1 MRGAASAS
9 MQRRA
14 SAVARIEHAEIYL
27 VPLEPKVTRFDAI
40 QQFVCQE
47 TVIVRIHDADGA
59 LGTGYSYTI
68 GTGGSSVVALLAD
81 HLLPQIVGREAEEVE
96 AIWRDLKFHTHAT
109 TVGVITSLALAAI
122 DTALW
127 DLRALKASLPLHLLA
142 GGARTRIPAY
152 TTEGGWL
159 HLSKEELVEDAK
171 RAREEGF
178 HGVKIKIGKASVKE
192 DVRRVAAVREA
203 LGDDLELMTDCN
215 QVFAVDEAVR
225 RAQALLPFDLA
236 WMEEPLPA
244 DDLDGHIRLAAST
257 SIPVAVGESIY
268 GIRHFR
274 DYLQH
279 RACSVVQVDCARIG
293 GITPWLKTAHLA
305 EAFNVAVAPHF
316 LMELH
321 VSLACA
327 VSNGR
332 WVEYI
337 PQLDEITTSR
347 LRIEKGEA
355 LAPLEPGLGI
365 AWDWEA
371 IRARSEIMHAVR
383 KAA

>member
-1 MRGAASAS
+1 M
-9 MQRRA
+9 
-14 SAVARIEHAEIYL
+14 ARIEHAEIYL

>member
-1 MRGAASAS
+1 
-9 MQRRA
+9 
-14 SAVARIEHAEIYL
+14 
-27 VPLEPKVTRFDAI
+27 
-40 QQFVCQE
+40 
-47 TVIVRIHDADGA
+47 
-59 LGTGYSYTI
+59 
-68 GTGGSSVVALLAD
+68 
-81 HLLPQIVGREAEEVE
+81 
-96 AIWRDLKFHTHAT
+96 
-109 TVGVITSLALAAI
+109 
-122 DTALW
+122 
-127 DLRALKASLPLHLLA
+127 
-142 GGARTRIPAY
+142 
-152 TTEGGWL
+152 
-159 HLSKEELVEDAK
+159 
-171 RAREEGF
+171 
-178 HGVKIKIGKASVKE
+178 
-192 DVRRVAAVREA
+192 
-203 LGDDLELMTDCN
+203 LELMTDCN
-215 QVFAVDEAVR
+215 QVFAVDEAIR
-225 RAQALLPFDLA
+225 RAQSLAPFDIA

-268 GIRHFR
+268 GLRHFR
-274 DYLQH
+274 DFMQQ

-305 EAFNVAVAPHF
+305 EAFNMSVAPHF

-355 LAPLEPGLGI
+355 HAPIEPGLGI
-365 AWDWEA
+365 SWDWDA

>member
-1 MRGAASAS
+1 
-9 MQRRA
+9 
-14 SAVARIEHAEIYL
+14 VAQIENAEIFL
-27 VPLEPKVTRFDAI
+27 VPLAPKVTRFDAI
-40 QQFVCQE
+40 QKFVCQE
-47 TVIVRIHDADGA
+47 TIIVRLHDADGA
-59 LGTGYSYTI
+59 VGTGYSYTI
-68 GTGGSSVVALLAD
+68 GTGGSSIVALLAD
-81 HLLPQIVGREAEEVE
+81 HLLPALIGREAEEIE

-109 TVGVITSLALAAI
+109 TVGAITSLALAAI

-127 DLRALKASLPLHLLA
+127 DMRALRSNLPLHLLA
-142 GGARTRIPAY
+142 GGARSRIPAY

-159 HLSKEELVEDAK
+159 HLSQQELVADAE
-171 RAREEGF
+171 RARAEGF
-178 HGVKIKIGKASVKE
+178 RGIKMKIGKPGMKE

-203 LGDDLELMTDCN
+203 LGDSIELMTDCN
-215 QVFAVDEAVR
+215 QVFAVDEAMR
-225 RAQALLPFDLA
+225 RAQALLPFDIA

-257 SIPVAVGESIY
+257 SIPVAIGESIY
-268 GIRHFR
+268 GVRHFR
-274 DYLQH
+274 DYLQQ

-327 VSNGR
+327 IPNGR

-337 PQLDEITTSR
+337 PQLDEITSR
-347 LRIEKGEA
+347 TLRIENGEA
-355 LAPLEPGLGI
+355 VAPLEPGLGI
-365 AWDWEA
+365 AWDWDA
-371 IRARSEIMHAVR
+371 IRARNEVTHTVR

>member
-1 MRGAASAS
+1 M
-9 MQRRA
+9 
-14 SAVARIEHAEIYL
+14 ARIEHAEIFL
-27 VPLEPKVTRFDAI
+27 VPLTPKVTRFDAI

-47 TVIVRIHDADGA
+47 TVIVRLYDADGA
-59 LGTGYSYTI
+59 IGTGYSYTI
-68 GTGGSSVVALLAD
+68 GTGGSSVVALLVD
-81 HLLPQIVGREAEEVE
+81 HLLPQVIGREAEEIE
-96 AIWRDLKFHTHAT
+96 SIWRDLKFHTHAT
-109 TVGVITSLALAAI
+109 TVGAITSLALAAI

-127 DLRALKASLPLHLLA
+127 DLRALRAKLPLHVIA
-142 GGARTRIPAY
+142 GGARKKIPAY

-159 HLSKEELVEDAK
+159 HLSTEELVEGAQI
-171 RAREEGF
+171 ARRDGF
-178 HGVKIKIGKASVKE
+178 HGVKIKIGKQSVKE

-203 LGDDLELMTDCN
+203 LGDELELMIDCN
-215 QVFAVDEAVR
+215 QSFAVDEAIR
-225 RAQALLPFDLA
+225 RAHALQPFDLA

-257 SIPVAVGESIY
+257 PIPVAVGESIY

-274 DYLQH
+274 DYLQQ

-347 LRIEKGEA
+347 LRIEKGMAFAPEA
-355 LAPLEPGLGI
+355 PGLGI
-365 AWDWEA
+365 EWDWD
-371 IRARSEIMHAVR
+371 AVR
-383 KAA
+383 RLSVIKHDLRKVA

>member
-1 MRGAASAS
+1 M
-9 MQRRA
+9 
-14 SAVARIEHAEIYL
+14 ARIEFAEIFL
-27 VPLEPKVTRFDAI
+27 VNLEPKVVRVDAI
-40 QQFVCQE
+40 QQFVSQE
-47 TVIVRIHDADGA
+47 TVIVRVHDAEGGF
-59 LGTGYSYTI
+59 GTGYSYTI

-81 HLLPQIVGREAEEVE
+81 HLLPQLIGREAEEIE

-109 TVGVITSLALAAI
+109 TVGAITSLALAAI

-127 DLRALKASLPLHLLA
+127 DLRTLRAGLPLHLAA

-159 HLSKEELVEDAK
+159 HLSEEKLVEDAE

-178 HGVKIKIGKASVKE
+178 HGVKIKIGKPSVRA
-192 DVRRVAAVREA
+192 DVRRVAAVRA
-203 LGDDLELMTDCN
+203 AIGDDLELMTDCN
-215 QVFAVDEAVR
+215 QVFAVDEAIR
-225 RAQALLPFDLA
+225 RAQALASFDIA

-257 SIPVAVGESIY
+257 SIPIAVGESIY
-268 GIRHFR
+268 GLRHFR
-274 DYLQH
+274 DFMQQ
-279 RACSVVQVDCARIG
+279 RACSIVQVDCARIG

-305 EAFNVAVAPHF
+305 EAFNMAVAPHF

-327 VSNGR
+327 VPNGR

-347 LRIEKGEA
+347 LRIEKGDA
-355 LAPLEPGLGI
+355 FAPVEPGLGI
-365 AWDWEA
+365 GWDWDA
-371 IRARSEIMHAVR
+371 IRARSEIKHAVR

>member
-1 MRGAASAS
+1 
-9 MQRRA
+9 
-14 SAVARIEHAEIYL
+14 VARIDNAEVVL
-27 VPLEPKVTRFDAI
+27 VPLAPKVTRFDAI
-40 QQFVCQE
+40 QKFVCQE
-47 TVIVRIHDADGA
+47 TIIVRLHDADGA
-59 LGTGYSYTI
+59 VGTGYSYTI
-68 GTGGSSVVALLAD
+68 GTGGSSVIALLAD
-81 HLLPQIVGREAEEVE
+81 HLLPTLIGREAEEIE

-109 TVGVITSLALAAI
+109 TVGAITSLALAAI

-127 DLRALKASLPLHLLA
+127 DLRALKSNLPLYLLA
-142 GGARTRIPAY
+142 GGARSRIPAY

-159 HLSKEELVEDAK
+159 HLSQQELVADAE
-171 RAREEGF
+171 RARAEGF
-178 HGVKIKIGKASVKE
+178 RGIKMKIGKPGVTE
-192 DVRRVAAVREA
+192 DVRRVGAVRDA
-203 LGDDLELMTDCN
+203 LGDSIELMTDCN
-215 QVFAVDEAVR
+215 QVFAVDEALR
-225 RAQALLPFDLA
+225 RAQALLPFDIA

-244 DDLDGHIRLAAST
+244 DDLDGHTRLAAST

-268 GIRHFR
+268 SVRHFR
-274 DYLQH
+274 EYLQQ

-327 VSNGR
+327 VPNGR

-337 PQLDEITTSR
+337 PQLDEITTST
-347 LRIEKGEA
+347 LRIENGEA
-355 LAPLEPGLGI
+355 IAPVEPGLGI

-371 IRARSEIMHAVR
+371 IPKRAQISHAVR
-383 KAA
+383 KTN

>member
-1 MRGAASAS
+1 MAH
-9 MQRRA
+9 
-14 SAVARIEHAEIYL
+14 IEHAEIYL
-27 VPLEPKVTRFDAI
+27 VALKPKVMRVDAI

-47 TVIVRIHDADGA
+47 TVIVRLHDADGA
-59 LGTGYSYTI
+59 IGTGYSYTI
-68 GTGGSSVVALLAD
+68 GTGGSSIVALLAD
-81 HLLPQIVGREAEEVE
+81 HLLPRLIGREAEEIE

-109 TVGVITSLALAAI
+109 TVGAITSLALAAI

-127 DLRALKASLPLHLLA
+127 DIRALKSRLPLYLLA
-142 GGARTRIPAY
+142 GGARSSIPAY

-159 HLSKEELVEDAK
+159 HLSQAELVEDAE
-171 RAREEGF
+171 RARAAGF
-178 HGVKIKIGKASVKE
+178 HGVKIKIGKSSVKE
-192 DVRRVAAVREA
+192 DVCRVAAVREA
-203 LGDDLELMTDCN
+203 LGDGLDLMTDCN
-215 QVFAVDEAVR
+215 QAFAVDEAIR
-225 RAQALLPFDLA
+225 RAQALSSFDLA

-244 DDLDGHIRLAAST
+244 DDLEGHIRLSAST

-268 GIRHFR
+268 STRHFR
-274 DYLQH
+274 DYLQQ

-305 EAFNVAVAPHF
+305 ECFNIAVAPHF

-327 VSNGR
+327 APNGR

-337 PQLDEITTSR
+337 PQLDEITTTR
-347 LRIEKGEA
+347 LRIEKGKA
-355 LAPLEPGLGI
+355 FAPEEPGLGI
-365 AWDWEA
+365 GWDWDA
-371 IRARSEIMHAVR
+371 IRGRSEIMHAVR

>member
-1 MRGAASAS
+1 M
-9 MQRRA
+9 
-14 SAVARIEHAEIYL
+14 ARIEFAEIFVVNL
-27 VPLEPKVTRFDAI
+27 APKVVRVDAI
-40 QQFVCQE
+40 QQFVSQE
-47 TVIVRIHDADGA
+47 TVIVRVHDAEGA
-59 LGTGYSYTI
+59 RGTGYSYTI

-81 HLLPQIVGREAEEVE
+81 HLLPELIGREAEEIE

-109 TVGVITSLALAAI
+109 TVGAITSLALAAI

-127 DLRALKASLPLHLLA
+127 DLRTMRACLPLHLAA
-142 GGARTRIPAY
+142 GGARSRIPAY

-159 HLSKEELVEDAK
+159 HLPEEQLVEDAQ
-171 RAREEGF
+171 RARADGF
-178 HGVKIKIGKASVKE
+178 HGVKIKIGKPSVRA
-192 DVRRVAAVREA
+192 DVKRVAAVRA
-203 LGDDLELMTDCN
+203 TIGDELELMTDCN
-215 QVFAVDEAVR
+215 QVFAVDEAIR
-225 RAQALLPFDLA
+225 RAQSLAPFDIA

-268 GIRHFR
+268 GLRHFR
-274 DYLQH
+274 DFMQQ

-305 EAFNVAVAPHF
+305 EAFNMSVAPHF

-355 LAPLEPGLGI
+355 HAPIEPGLGI
-365 AWDWEA
+365 SWDWDA

>member
-1 MRGAASAS
+1 M
-9 MQRRA
+9 
-14 SAVARIEHAEIYL
+14 ARIEHAEIYL

-47 TVIVRIHDADGA
+47 TVIVRVHDADGA

-81 HLLPQIVGREAEEVE
+81 HLLPQIVGREAEEIE

-109 TVGVITSLALAAI
+109 TVGAITSLALAAI

-127 DLRALKASLPLHLLA
+127 DLRALRANLPLHLLA

-159 HLSKEELVEDAK
+159 HLSDEELVEDAK
-171 RAREEGF
+171 RARADGF
-178 HGVKIKIGKASVKE
+178 HGVKIKIGKPSVKE

-203 LGDDLELMTDCN
+203 LGDNLELMTDCN

-244 DDLDGHIRLAAST
+244 DDLDGHVRLAAST

-268 GIRHFR
+268 GVRHFR
-274 DYLQH
+274 DYLQQ

-305 EAFNVAVAPHF
+305 ECFNVAVAPHF

-327 VSNGR
+327 VTNGR

-355 LAPLEPGLGI
+355 LAPIEPGLGI
-365 AWDWEA
+365 AWDWDA
-371 IRARSEIMHAVR
+371 IRARSEIMHAIR

>member
-1 MRGAASAS
+1 
-9 MQRRA
+9 
-14 SAVARIEHAEIYL
+14 VARIEHAEIYL

-47 TVIVRIHDADGA
+47 TVIVRIHDVDGA

-81 HLLPQIVGREAEEVE
+81 HLLPQIVGREAEEIE

-109 TVGVITSLALAAI
+109 TVGAITSLALAAI

-127 DLRALKASLPLHLLA
+127 DLRALRANLPLHLLA

-171 RAREEGF
+171 RARADGF
-178 HGVKIKIGKASVKE
+178 HGVKVKIGKSSVKE

-225 RAQALLPFDLA
+225 RARALLPFDLA

-268 GIRHFR
+268 GVRHFR
-274 DYLQH
+274 DYLQQ
-279 RACSVVQVDCARIG
+279 RDCSVIQVDCARIG

-305 EAFNVAVAPHF
+305 ESFNVAVAPHF

-347 LRIEKGEA
+347 LQIEKGEA
-355 LAPLEPGLGI
+355 LAPVEPGLGI
-365 AWDWEA
+365 AWDWDA
-371 IRARSEIMHAVR
+371 IRVRSEVMHAVR

>member
-1 MRGAASAS
+1 M
-9 MQRRA
+9 
-14 SAVARIEHAEIYL
+14 ARIEHAEIFL
-27 VPLEPKVTRFDAI
+27 VPLVPKVTRFDAI

-47 TVIVRIHDADGA
+47 TVIVRLHDADGA
-59 LGTGYSYTI
+59 VGTGYSYTI
-68 GTGGSSVVALLAD
+68 GTGGSSVVALLVD
-81 HLLPQIVGREAEEVE
+81 HLLPKVIGREGEEIE

-109 TVGVITSLALAAI
+109 TVGAITSLALAAI

-127 DLRALKASLPLHLLA
+127 DLRALKANLPLHLLA
-142 GGARTRIPAY
+142 GGARKQIPTY

-159 HLSKEELVEDAK
+159 HLSTEELVEGAQQA
-171 RAREEGF
+171 RADGF
-178 HGVKIKIGKASVKE
+178 RGVKIKIGKPSVKE

-203 LGDDLELMTDCN
+203 IGDELELMTDCN
-215 QVFAVDEAVR
+215 QSFAVDEAMR
-225 RAQALLPFDLA
+225 RAQTLLPFDLA

-257 SIPVAVGESIY
+257 SIPVAVGESLY
-268 GIRHFR
+268 GVRHFR
-274 DYLQH
+274 DYLQQ

-347 LRIEKGEA
+347 LRVENGMA
-355 LAPLEPGLGI
+355 FAPEVPGLGI
-365 AWDWEA
+365 AWDWSA
-371 IRARSEIMHAVR
+371 IKSRSEITHALRNV
-383 KAA
+383 A

>member
-1 MRGAASAS
+1 
-9 MQRRA
+9 
-14 SAVARIEHAEIYL
+14 VARIEHAEIYL

-47 TVIVRIHDADGA
+47 TVIVRIHDVDGA

-81 HLLPQIVGREAEEVE
+81 HLLPQIVGREAEEIE

-109 TVGVITSLALAAI
+109 TVGAITSLALAAI

-127 DLRALKASLPLHLLA
+127 DLRALRANLPLHLLA

-171 RAREEGF
+171 RARADGF
-178 HGVKIKIGKASVKE
+178 HGVKVKIGKPSVKE

-225 RAQALLPFDLA
+225 RARALLPFDLA

-244 DDLDGHIRLAAST
+244 DDLDGHVRLAAST

-268 GIRHFR
+268 GVRHFR
-274 DYLQH
+274 DYLQQ

-305 EAFNVAVAPHF
+305 ECFNVAVAPHF

-327 VSNGR
+327 VTNGR

-355 LAPLEPGLGI
+355 LAPIEPGLGI
-365 AWDWEA
+365 AWDWDA
-371 IRARSEIMHAVR
+371 IRARSEIMHAIR

>member
-1 MRGAASAS
+1 MQRGA
-9 MQRRA
+9 RA
-14 SAVARIEHAEIYL
+14 MARIDHAEIYL
-27 VPLEPKVTRFDAI
+27 VPLAPKVTRVDAI

-47 TVIVRIHDADGA
+47 TIIVRLHDADGA

-81 HLLPQIVGREAEEVE
+81 HLLPKVIGREAEEIE

-109 TVGVITSLALAAI
+109 TVGAITSLALAAI

-127 DLRALKASLPLHLLA
+127 DLRAVRAHQPLHRLA
-142 GGARTRIPAY
+142 GGVRRSIPAY

-159 HLSKEELVEDAK
+159 HLSQEELVEDAE
-171 RAREEGF
+171 RARADGF
-178 HGVKIKIGKASVKE
+178 HGVKIKIGKPGVKE

-203 LGDDLELMTDCN
+203 LGEELELMTDCN

-225 RAQALLPFDLA
+225 RAQALQPFDVA

-257 SIPVAVGESIY
+257 SIPIAVGESIY
-268 GIRHFR
+268 SARHFR
-274 DYLQH
+274 DYLQQ

-327 VSNGR
+327 VPNGR

-347 LRIEKGEA
+347 LRIEQGEA
-355 LAPLEPGLGI
+355 FAPVEPGLGI
-365 AWDWEA
+365 GWDWDA
-371 IRARSEIMHAVR
+371 VRARSEIMHAVR